1 MNKIAYKINK
11 WLIII
16 VINCYNEN
24 VKEWNISR
32 LWLLSKSRLL
42 ILYLGLRFINYSQL
56 GINQNS

>member
-42 ILYLGLRFINYSQL
+42 ILYLGLGFINYSQL